1 MNWKTSSSLNWKILY
16 KQQKQY
22 KNCLDHNQHKT
33 GKNRKKT
40 GKKCLDH
47 NQHKTGKK
55 QEKKQKKAGK
65 KQEKN
70 RKKTFFFLISGYIT
84 YFWIKYNLIFVAD

>member
-33 GKNRKKT
+33 GK
-40 GKKCLDH
+40 
-47 NQHKTGKK
+47 K
-55 QEKKQKKAGK
+55 QEKKQEKNVWTITSIKQEKNRKKNRK

-70 RKKTFFFLISGYIT
+70 RKKTGKKHFFFLFLVISLISGLSI
-84 YFWIKYNLIFVAD
+84 I